1 MKIKLKLFWSFLLR
15 YFGQGLLFVVPISA
29 TVFVLYFLFEKID
42 TILHLDI
49 PGLGLLIIILGV
61 SAIGFIGTK
70 LVTTPL
76 FKWVNRIINKTP
88 LIKIIYSSVTDLLS
102 AFVGSKKKFTQPVL
116 VKLSA
121 NSDTNQIGFLTQTD
135 LKDLGI
141 SDDMVSVFIPFAYSI
156 MGNVYIVPKSNVSKI
171 SASPTETMKFVI
183 SGGITNVSEQRIKE
197 ENKLKDK

>member
-121 NSDTNQIGFLTQTD
+121 NTDTSQIGFLTQTD

-141 SDDMVSVFIPFAYSI
+141 SEGMVSVFIPFAYSI